1 MKNKVLNIIRIII
14 SILLLFFCM
23 YFFKR
28 ITELNL
34 IPTKYY
40 IIIIIFTSIL
50 TILSIIF
57 LFIKR
62 TWTRV
67 VSIILMII
75 LFCVFVFG
83 IFFCNEIISFFDK
96 GFNNNLVET
105 TTYDVIV
112 LKNSNYN
119 KIEDINNKNVGYLFK
134 DKNVN
139 SNMKG
144 RFNFKEYDS
153 SINMYNDLI
162 NNKIDS
168 ILINDAYIDIFSEH
182 YKDFDTTTKIIY
194 HFDKKKK
201 NTKKKEVKKV
211 EPINILISGSD
222 SRNYSIVNKSR
233 SDVNMIMTIN
243 PNTRKVLLTSIPRDY
258 YVKLHGTSGLN
269 DKLTHS
275 GIYGMDMTR
284 ETLEDVFNIKIS
296 YTVKV
301 GFNSVINLVNTIG
314 GIDVYSDITFNS
326 SHIKGWTVKQGV
338 NHFNGEQALAFS
350 RERYAYIEGDRH
362 RVQNQQLVL
371 EAIFNKVLS
380 DKKLISKYDQILSAL
395 SDFYITDVPDSYV
408 KLLVKKELSDSGN
421 WTVIKQKVDGQGA
434 YLETYSMPGRKLYVM
449 IPNQNIVNEC
459 TNKINQVILG
469 E

>member
-1 MKNKVLNIIRIII
+1 MKKVFKIII
-14 SILLLFFCM
+14 SLLLVSFCI
-23 YFFKR
+23 YFFK
-28 ITELNL
+28 IVTDLNL
-34 IPTKYY
+34 IPTKFY
-40 IIIIIFTSIL
+40 IVTIVITSIL
-50 TILSIIF
+50 TILSIVF
-57 LFIKR
+57 LFIKK
-62 TWTRV
+62 TWTKV

-75 LFCVFVFG
+75 LFCIFIFG
-83 IFFCNEIISFFDK
+83 IFFCNKIISFFDK

-119 KIEDINNKNVGYLFK
+119 NIKDLNDKSIGYLS
-134 DKNVN
+134 KNKSVN
-139 SNMKG
+139 SNLKG
-144 RFNFKEYDS
+144 SFNFKEYDS
-153 SINMYNDLI
+153 SINMYNDLS

-168 ILINDAYIDIFSEH
+168 ILINDAYLDIFNEH
-182 YKDFDTTTKIIY
+182 YKGFDDSIKVIY
-194 HFDKKKK
+194 HFDKKKI

-222 SRNYSIVNKSR
+222 SRSYSIVNNSR

-243 PNTRKVLLTSIPRDY
+243 PTTRKVLLTSIPRDY

-284 ETLEDVFNIKIS
+284 ETLEDVFNIKID
-296 YTVKV
+296 YTIKV
-301 GFNSVINLVNTIG
+301 GFNSVINLVNSIG

-326 SHIKGWTVKQGV
+326 SHMKGWVVKQGT

-371 EAIFNKVLS
+371 EAIFNKVSS
-380 DKKLISKYDQILSAL
+380 DKKLISKYDEILKAL

-408 KLLVKKELSDSGN
+408 KLLVKKELTENGK
-421 WTVIKQKVDGQGA
+421 WTVIKQKVDGEGA

-449 IPNQNIVNEC
+449 IPNQDTVNEC
-459 TNKINQVILG
+459 SNQINKVILS